1 MSTLRKLLFFF
12 LVLVIFGVGGYAQT
26 EFEEQ
31 RRLARQG
38 NAQAQAYIGYSY
50 SKGRGVPRD
59 YKEAFKWYRK
69 AAEQSIAKAQFN
81 VG

>member
-38 NAQAQAYIGYSY
+38 NAKAQSNLGYS
-50 SKGRGVPRD
+50 
-59 YKEAFKWYRK
+59 
-69 AAEQSIAKAQFN
+69 
-81 VG
+81 